1 MRTCPNCSKSLNEN
15 FTWCWQCGCNLEE
28 GNLGD
33 FTTPHLNV
41 FRSDED
47 YIYIFS
53 IGGNQV
59 ILRASSIEELKVL
72 VHMNRFPWMDIEIG
86 DAC

>member
-1 MRTCPNCSKSLNEN
+1 MKACPNCGKLLNGN
-15 FTWCWQCGCNLEE
+15 FTYCWRCGCNLEA
-28 GNLGD
+28 GDSGD

-41 FRSDED
+41 FRRDED
-47 YIYIFS
+47 YIYLFS
-53 IGGNQV
+53 IHGNQV

-86 DAC
+86 DAS